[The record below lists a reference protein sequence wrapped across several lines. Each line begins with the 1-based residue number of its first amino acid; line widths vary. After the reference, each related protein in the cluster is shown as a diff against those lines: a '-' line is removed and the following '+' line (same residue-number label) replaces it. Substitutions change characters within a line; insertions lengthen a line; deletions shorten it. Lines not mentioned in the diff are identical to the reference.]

1 MEERVSYENAF
12 MSASCD
18 GQSDVIA
25 FYEEVLSK
33 MPLEALFVI
42 DEISTLDGSG
52 RASVV
57 W

>member
-1 MEERVSYENAF
+1 